1 MEAARQ
7 FDEIETELFKGWVA
21 RNPLLGSE
29 LGLHEFDDKLP
40 AAGIEKIQDDVRFL
54 KGIQGRLAKLSP
66 KSLPPKRQVDYAAA
80 KEAVE
85 RWLVELEEVRA
96 WERIPDAPF
105 LVGHS
110 IYQILGRT
118 YAPLHERFAGI
129 ISRMEKLPKYVK
141 GSVSKLRAPIKL
153 LLENEL
159 ETVTRLAGFFYK
171 IREIAKENLR
181 RRDLSRMLTAVDR
194 TQDAVEELCN
204 TLVIDLLPDAVEQ
217 WAAGEALYRKMLRA
231 AGIDRAPEQLLRDL
245 EKAQEGVQRR
255 LREYAK
261 RVKRKTS
268 PEDIRDAIKSRH
280 PASFEEVLDFARDTV
295 KRARQFVAET
305 KFVTMPPQESLF
317 IVETPSYLRNIHPL
331 SVVWPPGRFEK
342 TPQGYLFLTPPDCDS
357 NRLREHNYASLSN
370 MVVRLAYPGRHLQQA
385 IANRNPSLVR
395 CLVNDAQA
403 SRGWSLWCESK
414 MKASGFDDTPEIT
427 FMQLCDQNTDVV
439 RALVDLKVSLGRLTP
454 KEAVSYLAVHT
465 GMDWVCAEAE
475 VRRVQVQ
482 PTCYVAPILGR
493 DEIGRLESKARQAL
507 GPRFSDTFF
516 HDALLSSGALPLPL
530 VEQELMA
537 KIEDRKRR
545 ATRKMELAAG
555 RGRAHRRS
563 GSNSKSRSKPKAK
576 GGVRPKPG
584 PSKKAAA
591 RKR

>member
-1 MEAARQ
+1 MEASRQ
-7 FDEIETELFKGWVA
+7 FDQLEAELFKGWVA

-40 AAGIEKIQDDVRFL
+40 AAGIERIQDDVRFL
-54 KGIQGRLAKLSP
+54 KGIQGRLAKMSP
-66 KSLPPKRQVDYAAA
+66 KGLPSKRQVDFAAA
-80 KEAVE
+80 KEAVD
-85 RWLVELEEVRA
+85 RWLVDLEEVRT

-118 YAPLHERFAGI
+118 YAPLHERFGAI

-141 GSVSKLRAPIKL
+141 GSVSKLRTPIKM

-194 TQDAVEELCN
+194 TQDAVEELCD
-204 TLVIDLLPDAVEQ
+204 TLVIDLLPDAAEH
-217 WAAGEALYRKMLRA
+217 WSMGEAAYRRALRA

-245 EKAQEGVQRR
+245 EKAHEGVQRR
-255 LREYAK
+255 LREFAK

-295 KRARQFVAET
+295 KRARQFVSET
-305 KFVTMPPQESLF
+305 KFATIPASESLF
-317 IVETPSYLRNIHPL
+317 LVETPSYLRNIHPL

-357 NRLREHNYASLSN
+357 SRLREHNYASLSN
-370 MVVRLAYPGRHLQQA
+370 MVVRLAYPGRHLGQVV
-385 IANRNPSLVR
+385 ANRHSSPLR
-395 CLVNDAQA
+395 CLVNDPQA

-414 MKASGFDDTPEIT
+414 MKASGFDDTPEIS
-427 FMQLCDQNTDVV
+427 FMQLCDQNTDTV
-439 RALVDLKVSLGRLTP
+439 RALVDLKVALGRLTP

-465 GMDWVCAEAE
+465 GTDWICAEAE
-475 VRRVQVQ
+475 IRRLQLQ
-482 PTCYVAPILGR
+482 PTCFVAPILGR
-493 DEIGRLESKARQAL
+493 DEIGRMETRARQAL
-507 GPRFSDTFF
+507 GARYADGFF
-516 HDALLSSGALPLPL
+516 HDAVLSSGALPLPL

-545 ATRKMELAAG
+545 ATRKMELAVA
-555 RGRAHRRS
+555 RAS
-563 GSNSKSRSKPKAK
+563 GHLKVKSKSSPKAK
-576 GGVRPKPG
+576 PKPAPKVRP
-584 PSKKAAA
+584 KKAAA